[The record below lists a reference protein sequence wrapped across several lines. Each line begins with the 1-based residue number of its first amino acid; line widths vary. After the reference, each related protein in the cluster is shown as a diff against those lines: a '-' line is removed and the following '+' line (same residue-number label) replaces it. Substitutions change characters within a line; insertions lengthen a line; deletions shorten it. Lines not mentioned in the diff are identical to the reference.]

1 MSKHDQKDVFE
12 VGLGVRRD
20 MFGAAG
26 AEQAIAAASDFMR
39 PMQELAT
46 KYCFGEIWGRPG
58 LDRRTRSMLT
68 MALMVA
74 LGKPNQLKLHVK
86 GAITNGVTKD
96 EIREVLLHSMIY
108 AGIPA
113 GVEAHGVAAE
123 TLREMGLE

>member
-1 MSKHDQKDVFE
+1 MSKRDEDMYE

-20 MFGAAG
+20 MFGPAG
-26 AEQAIAAASDFMR
+26 AEQQIEQATDFTR
-39 PMQELAT
+39 PLQELAT
-46 KYCFGEIWGRPG
+46 RYCFGEIWGRPE
-58 LDRRTRSMLT
+58 LDRKTRSMLT

-86 GAITNGVTKD
+86 GAIANGVTKE

-113 GVEAHGVAAE
+113 GVEAHQVAAE

>member
-1 MSKHDQKDVFE
+1 MTSKHEDDKYE

-26 AEQAIAAASDFMR
+26 AEQAIAKATDFMK

-46 KYCFGEIWGRPG
+46 RYCFGEIWGRPG
-58 LDRRTRSMLT
+58 LDRRTRSMIT
-68 MALMVA
+68 MALLVA

-86 GAITNGVTKD
+86 GAIANGVTKD

-108 AGIPA
+108 AGVPA
-113 GVEAHGVAAE
+113 GVEAHTVAAD

>member
-1 MSKHDQKDVFE
+1 MSKQDMFE

-20 MFGAAG
+20 MFGPAG

-46 KYCFGEIWGRPG
+46 KYCFGEVWGRPG

-108 AGIPA
+108 AGVPA
-113 GVEAHGVAAE
+113 GVEAHTVAAD

>member
-1 MSKHDQKDVFE
+1 MSKHDEDMFE

-20 MFGAAG
+20 MFGPGG
-26 AEQAIAAASDFMR
+26 AEQQIAQATDFTR

-46 KYCFGEIWGRPG
+46 RYCFGEIWGRPG
-58 LDRRTRSMLT
+58 LDRKTRSMLT

-86 GAITNGVTKD
+86 GAIANGVTKD

-108 AGIPA
+108 AGIAA
-113 GVEAHGVAAE
+113 GAEAHAVAAE